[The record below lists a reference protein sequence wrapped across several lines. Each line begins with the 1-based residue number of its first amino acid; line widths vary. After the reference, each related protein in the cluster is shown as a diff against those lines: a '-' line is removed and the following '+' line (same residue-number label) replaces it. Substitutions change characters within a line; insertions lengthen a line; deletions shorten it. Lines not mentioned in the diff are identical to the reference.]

1 MIAKLAMLALLTIT
15 DPSSAPAGA
24 DTLTA
29 PTSALYRSLAP
40 FALREVSILEEE
52 QLALRIRLG
61 SYANP
66 LELEN
71 GFSHP
76 VVEVYVGGGEDG
88 HAELLPG
95 LGMRLPDGETWNV
108 AFRLTGDEALGFA
121 AGPDGM
127 REFEPELVL
136 DGDYLYVYTDL
147 PGIED
152 PAVAALTGLYSPF
165 HADGWRPL
173 SDSPGPWAFSGEG
186 QLVPVVDVL
195 GLEEDDQRAALQ
207 SGILPVTAFSTVT
220 DPDTVWF
227 VLMAA
232 GVGLAGAGLI
242 MRAFSASARPAAEAQ
257 AAAGTEDE
265 AADDTEGA
273 AATAPDSDS
282 EVDAEEE
289 AEADI
294 EAAPETEAATEPDS
308 ETEFEVDAL
317 PLPAAE
323 DEAEETDVPRLDP
336 EEQELLPEPEPEDA
350 ASEDGFGD
358 WLGGLGGFDDDDDV
372 DDDTA
377 VSVAENVTDV
387 AADPGADEQPQAAD
401 VADGTAEAEADADD
415 DDAAD
420 ERSGT

>member
-1 MIAKLAMLALLTIT
+1 
-15 DPSSAPAGA
+15 
-24 DTLTA
+24 
-29 PTSALYRSLAP
+29 
-40 FALREVSILEEE
+40 
-52 QLALRIRLG
+52 
-61 SYANP
+61 
-66 LELEN
+66 
-71 GFSHP
+71 
-76 VVEVYVGGGEDG
+76 
-88 HAELLPG
+88 
-95 LGMRLPDGETWNV
+95 
-108 AFRLTGDEALGFA
+108 
-121 AGPDGM
+121 
-127 REFEPELVL
+127 
-136 DGDYLYVYTDL
+136 
-147 PGIED
+147 
-152 PAVAALTGLYSPF
+152 LTGLYSPF

-207 SGILPVTAFSTVT
+207 SGILPVPAFSTVT

-317 PLPAAE
+317 
-323 DEAEETDVPRLDP
+323 
-336 EEQELLPEPEPEDA
+336 
-350 ASEDGFGD
+350 
-358 WLGGLGGFDDDDDV
+358 
-372 DDDTA
+372 
-377 VSVAENVTDV
+377 
-387 AADPGADEQPQAAD
+387 
-401 VADGTAEAEADADD
+401 
-415 DDAAD
+415 
-420 ERSGT
+420 